1 MKSALKIL
9 AFCLIMGTVS
19 SALIVGINAWTSV
32 RIAKY
37 EELKLKSSV
46 LDVLEIPYIESNIID
61 IFNANVNVTEK
72 GKKPI
77 YKGKDGAIAFE
88 FKGSGVWGEIYGI
101 ISLNPDLY
109 TIRNIKIIHQEETP
123 GLGSRIADKEYLKW
137 FKNKTIYP
145 KLVFL
150 PAGMAKEDNEVDI
163 ITGATYSSK
172 ALERILN
179 KAIIDVIVLLNK

>member
-1 MKSALKIL
+1 MKPALKIL
-9 AFCLIMGTVS
+9 IFCLIMGTVS
-19 SALIVGINAWTSV
+19 GALIVGINAWTSA

-37 EELKLKSSV
+37 EEIKLKSSV
-46 LDVLEIPYIESNIID
+46 LDVLEIPYTEGNIID
-61 IFNANVNVTEK
+61 VFKDNVDLIEK
-72 GKKPI
+72 GKRTI
-77 YKGKDGAIAFE
+77 YKSKDNAIAFE

-123 GLGSRIADKEYLKW
+123 GLGSRIADSEYLKY

-145 KLVFL
+145 ELVFM
-150 PAGMAKEDNEVDI
+150 PVGKAKEDNEVDI

-179 KAIIDVIVLLNK
+179 KAITDVAVLLDK

>member
-9 AFCLIMGTVS
+9 VFCLIMGTVS
-19 SALIVGINAWTSV
+19 GALIVGMNAWTSV

-37 EELKLKSSV
+37 EELRLKSAI
-46 LDVLEIPYIESNIID
+46 LDVLEIPYTENNVID
-61 IFNANVNVTEK
+61 VFNANVNVIEK
-72 GKKPI
+72 EKKMI

-101 ISLNPDLY
+101 ISLNSDLY
-109 TIRNIKIIHQEETP
+109 TIRNVKIIHQEETP

-137 FKNKTIYP
+137 FKDKTIYP
-145 KLVFL
+145 ELVFL
-150 PAGMAKEDNEVDI
+150 PAGKAKEDNEVDI

-179 KAIIDVIVLLNK
+179 KTIIDVVVLLNK